1 MEVPALSRTSDN
13 TLSQMQCANLYTF
26 CQNGFPISN
35 YSVSYSL
42 MKKIN
47 FWDTT

>member
-1 MEVPALSRTSDN
+1 MDVPAISRVADI
-13 TLSQMQCANLYTF
+13 TLSQMQCSNSF
-26 CQNGFPISN
+26 SFNKMSFPISN

-42 MKKIN
+42 MKSIG